1 MSIKY
6 GWNVTSI
13 LLGGALTI
21 TLILW
26 MVVFDM
32 YDIHKTELR
41 IFFWQLIG
49 GDRQ

>member
-1 MSIKY
+1 MAM
-6 GWNVTSI
+6 TSI

-26 MVVFDM
+26 MAVFDM
-32 YDIHKTELR
+32 YDQNKDELR

-49 GDRQ
+49 GDRE